1 MLLLPPRAAATARA
15 VSIDIVACVCVAEE
29 PTVADAFNSRLPSG
43 AHAAH
48 ESHTIAEA
56 TPTAHRSL
64 VLARAAG
71 TGRSSATMITAI
83 GGQQLGSLGALGGH
97 VERAALQL
105 CHNATCDHAWARGQR
120 RSA

>member
-1 MLLLPPRAAATARA
+1 MLLPPPRAAATARA
-15 VSIDIVACVCVAEE
+15 TSAAMVPQICVAGES
-29 PTVADAFNSRLPSG
+29 TADAPRTSWQPSG

-71 TGRSSATMITAI
+71 TGQSSAAMIAAI
-83 GGQQLGSLGALGGH
+83 GQQQLGSLEPLDVGGH

-105 CHNATCDHAWARGQR
+105 CH
-120 RSA
+120 SAM

>member
-1 MLLLPPRAAATARA
+1 MLSHAAAATVLPLRAAATARA
-15 VSIDIVACVCVAEE
+15 VSTDTVARVCVAGE
-29 PTVADAFNSRLPSG
+29 PTVDDAFNSRLPSG

-71 TGRSSATMITAI
+71 TGQSSAAMIAAI
-83 GGQQLGSLGALGGH
+83 GQQQLGSLEPLDVGGH

-105 CHNATCDHAWARGQR
+105 CH
-120 RSA
+120 SAM